1 MKTITEVLPDSS
13 PGWLTP
19 DRPACRTTDD
29 QRRVDEEVGG
39 PHFACSRRQHL
50 DERIDDLASLVGI
63 DAGLARRVV
72 SERLAQAIADTVVGE
87 WRQLFGTDL
96 GTSALS
102 SDRSVSSPTDDPR
115 VSTPFLNVE
124 EAARYLR
131 KTPKAIY
138 GLIERG
144 RLRKLPGSHVCYFT
158 KEMLDD
164 FLRGENHVRCLRA
177 VRRQKG

>member
-1 MKTITEVLPDSS
+1 MEAMKQDLPDLP
-13 PGWLTP
+13 PGWPTP
-19 DRPACRTTDD
+19 GQPACHTTDD
-29 QRRVDEEVGG
+29 QRRVDEDIGRA
-39 PHFACSRRQHL
+39 PDAHSRCRHL
-50 DERIDDLASLVGI
+50 SQRIEDLASLVGI
-63 DAGLARRVV
+63 DADLARRVV

-87 WRQLFGTDL
+87 WRQLL
-96 GTSALS
+96 GTGLGASAPS
-102 SDRSVSSPTDDPR
+102 SDRPDSSPTGDQR

-144 RLRKLPGSHVCYFT
+144 RLRKLPGSHICYFT
-158 KEMLDD
+158 KEMLDAY
-164 FLRGENHVRCLRA
+164 LKGENHVRGVRA